1 MSALY
6 TTLSDASSELRSVD
20 AIPSPAYWGSGVTRY
35 DATNT
40 CDVAPPPLVM
50 PAPRTEGVDATFAHA
65 VQHYDALLKRLAD

>member
-6 TTLSDASSELRSVD
+6 TRLSDASSALRSVD
-20 AIPSPAYWGSGVTRY
+20 AIPSPAYWGSDVSRY

-40 CDVAPPPLVM
+40 CDVAPPPVVM
-50 PAPRTEGVDATFAHA
+50 SAPRAEDVDATFAHA